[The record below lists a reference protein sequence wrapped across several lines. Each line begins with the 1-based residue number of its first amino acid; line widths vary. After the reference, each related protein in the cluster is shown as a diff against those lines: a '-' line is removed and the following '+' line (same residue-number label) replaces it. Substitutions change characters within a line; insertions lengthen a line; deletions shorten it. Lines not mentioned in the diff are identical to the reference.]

1 MDQQDV
7 LLGEIVRIKRGGSR
21 GDSVKVYSD
30 KPRCFIGRYEPARR
44 ERYSCAAL
52 PESGR
57 QDTCD
62 VRVARPQV
70 ARHHAAVIIDA
81 ATNQARFR

>member
-30 KPRCFIGRYEPARR
+30 KPRGFIGRYEPARR

-57 QDTCD
+57 QDSRD

-70 ARHHAAVIIDA
+70 ARHHAAVIFDA

>member
-44 ERYSCAAL
+44 ERYSFAAL

-57 QDTCD
+57 QYSCD
-62 VRVARPQV
+62 VRVDRTQV
-70 ARHHAAVIIDA
+70 ARHHAAVIFDA

>member
-1 MDQQDV
+1 MDEQNM
-7 LLGEIVRIKRGGSR
+7 LLGEIVPIKRGGSR

-44 ERYSCAAL
+44 ERYSFAAL

-57 QDTCD
+57 QASCD
-62 VRVARPQV
+62 VRVDRPQV

-81 ATNQARFR
+81 VTTKARFR

>member
-1 MDQQDV
+1 MDEQNM
-7 LLGEIVRIKRGGSR
+7 LLGEIVPIKRGGSG

-44 ERYSCAAL
+44 ERYPFAAP

-57 QDTCD
+57 QASCD
-62 VRVARPQV
+62 VRVDRPQV
-70 ARHHAAVIIDA
+70 ARQHAAVIFDA
-81 ATNQARFR
+81 ATNQARVR

>member
-44 ERYSCAAL
+44 ERYSFAAP

-57 QDTCD
+57 QASCD
-62 VRVARPQV
+62 VRVDRPQV

-81 ATNQARFR
+81 VTTKARFR